1 MCKGSLTQ
9 RELKRIYSMNIAR
22 RVCYL
27 LTVGGLLCEGT
38 LGHRPMGNKLTS
50 VPLTGLDCRKPVG
63 VTYSYLQDVCTEQK
77 PMSEPRLEGIMILQ
91 EVMVRETAAYRC
103 ERRASTFTLYCGA
116 YSHMK
121 FFYPPSVEVLEEIT
135 PAMCREISSS
145 GHFTTEDGRSIPL
158 VMNGEATYTHIQ
170 HGTIYPGYYEDN
182 VYCTGAEVMLNGEVR
197 GGVLQMVTVKIRVDK
212 IRVEVKADAII
223 DLDNHQAV
231 PTACQRE
238 DSCGTEIVSYY
249 IPERVAKC
257 NLARVRRTMAQ
268 PVQMKTARGV
278 HTALVDH
285 QHKILLPLGEKMA
298 VSPGCNAFV
307 QEVWSTPF
315 PELKIVRNIEDTLP
329 DSLYLS
335 TMEELGASS
344 VDLDLEMKISLGYL
358 EHYFHME
365 MTARLRN
372 FGKSLCGLERNRLT
386 STELSPFRKH
396 SLMRTRGDLM
406 QEIRCRPVELTA
418 KLGEKRED
426 FCVQGALPVYL
437 GYEPVYIS
445 SPHHIVLEAKEVVR
459 IPCNITYLP
468 VFVSTDQV
476 TLVQADPKVRKVK
489 LQVEHLELAKLGEL
503 NFEEEEYS
511 DSLLYTEEEIRKLE
525 NLINFGRVRERALHT
540 VVDSFCTSGNCGN
553 YQPDGHLSQGFSFAR
568 VQEEIE
574 SPMHWLVGTWET
586 HLERVGSYCGL
597 AGGVIFLAYSLWM
610 SISWICR
617 VAEKSR
623 SKRLDND
630 LKIGLSVTN
639 YLPKADEPE
648 RPLSEEEPAALPRE
662 PAQYQRK
669 YPVLPPDDL
678 EDEDESPS
686 LG

>member
-1 MCKGSLTQ
+1 
-9 RELKRIYSMNIAR
+9 MNIAR
-22 RVCYL
+22 EVCYL
-27 LTVGGLLCEGT
+27 LTVTSLLGKEP
-38 LGHRPMGNKLTS
+38 LGHRGPRLHRMTS

-63 VTYSYLQDVCTEQK
+63 VTYSYLQDVCKEVK
-77 PMSEPRLEGIMILQ
+77 PDSEPRSEGIMILQ
-91 EVMVRETAAYRC
+91 EVMVRETTAYRC

-121 FFYPPSVEVLEEIT
+121 FFSPPAVEVLEEIT
-135 PAMCREISSS
+135 PAKCKEISSS
-145 GHFTTEDGRSIPL
+145 GHFSTEDDRSIPL
-158 VMNGEATYTHIQ
+158 IMNGEAIYTHIK
-170 HGTIYPGYYEDN
+170 HGTIYLGNYEDN

-197 GGVLQMVTVKIRVDK
+197 GGVLQMMTVKIRVDK

-231 PTACQRE
+231 PSACQSE

-249 IPERVAKC
+249 IPEKVAKC

-268 PVQMKTARGV
+268 PVHIKTARGV

-285 QHKILLPLGEKMA
+285 QHKILLPLGDKMA
-298 VSPGCNAFV
+298 VNPGCKAFV
-307 QEVWSTPF
+307 QEVWSTTY
-315 PELKIVRNIEDTLP
+315 PELKVVRNVENTLP

-358 EHYFHME
+358 EHYFHLE

-386 STELSPFRKH
+386 STELSPFHKH

-418 KLGEKRED
+418 NLGEKRDD
-426 FCVQGALPVYL
+426 FCIRDALPVNL
-437 GYEPVYIS
+437 GYEKLYIS
-445 SPHHIVLEAKEVVR
+445 SPHHIVLEANEVVH
-459 IPCNITYLP
+459 IPCNSTHLP
-468 VFVSTDQV
+468 VFVSTDQR
-476 TLVQADPKVRKVK
+476 TLVQADPVVRKAR
-489 LQVEHLELAKLGEL
+489 LQVEHLELARLGEL

-511 DSLLYTEEEIRKLE
+511 DSLLYTEEEIKKLE
-525 NLINFGRVRERALHT
+525 NLISFGRVRERALHT
-540 VVDSFCTSGNCGN
+540 VVNSFCDSGNCGS
-553 YQPDGHLSQGFSFAR
+553 YQPVGQLSQGFSFAR

-574 SPMHWLVGTWET
+574 SPMHWLVGTWEA

-597 AGGVIFLAYSLWM
+597 AGGIIFLTYCLWKTSSWIYSL
-610 SISWICR
+610 
-617 VAEKSR
+617 AKKNR
-623 SKRLDND
+623 SQQLGNDAD

-639 YLPKADEPE
+639 YMPNANEPA
-648 RPLSEEEPAALPRE
+648 RPPNEEEPAAQPQE
-662 PAQYQRK
+662 PAQKQYLKR
-669 YPVLPPDDL
+669 YPELPPADL
-678 EDEDESPS
+678 EDEDDSI
-686 LG
+686 G